1 MQLEWLPPSNGKSIT
16 FFFYVAEKYSVLDI
30 ISMLKKSAS
39 SYDNWSYSANFEN
52 WHKLFD
58 IDLQKATHVTPQ
70 KTKRNQAYHL
80 GNYSLFQL
88 QKVSKKSQLFS
99 FLFFQKISNVLPDN
113 QVKNSFKK
121 LWMEILSK

>member
-1 MQLEWLPPSNGKSIT
+1 MQLAIEWLTPSNDKSIT

-58 IDLQKATHVTPQ
+58 IDLQKATHVTP
-70 KTKRNQAYHL
+70 KTQNKS
-80 GNYSLFQL
+80 SLPSWQL
-88 QKVSKKSQLFS
+88 
-99 FLFFQKISNVLPDN
+99 
-113 QVKNSFKK
+113 
-121 LWMEILSK
+121 